1 MGRTS
6 RLRYPWK
13 NIGAL
18 RHAAMIDDA
27 PAYRADV
34 GGTLKGT

>member
-6 RLRYPWK
+6 RLRFPWK

-34 GGTLKGT
+34 VGAPEGT